1 MATDAVLNIRLPK
14 ELKEHGNQVL
24 KKNNRSVSA
33 VVRDLYEYMEREQKI
48 PDCLMKQEEEPVSMR
63 RRRLLREVA
72 GSVTFPSDFDYDE
85 ARAEYLDKK
94 YGEAL

>member
-24 KKNNRSVSA
+24 KKNNRSISA

-48 PDCLMKQEEEPVSMR
+48 PDCLVRQEEEPVQAR

-72 GSVTFPSDFDYDE
+72 GSVKLPPDFDYDK
-85 ARAEYLDKK
+85 AREEYLDKK